1 MTDVVVIGA
10 GPAGAMAAGML
21 AQRGYRVR
29 VLERQTF
36 PRFSIGESLLAQT
49 LQLVDEAGMLEAVL
63 SAGFQFKNGAVFL
76 RQDLISEFNFAEKTS
91 PGYGYTFQVPRE
103 RFDQVLAD
111 EAERMG
117 ASIEYEVEVT
127 GMKPG
132 TTPELTCR
140 HKDGHEEIIRPRY
153 VLDGSGFGRVLPRLL
168 DLHLPSS
175 FPTRAA
181 IFMHVQDR
189 IPSGAFDRQKIRLY
203 VHPQHWDTWFWV
215 IPFSNGLTSVGV
227 VGDPEVLKR
236 HQGEPRER
244 LWKFIA
250 EEPNLQELLSTAKAT
265 ERCGEIIG
273 YAAAVKALHGP
284 GFALLGNAAEFL
296 DPLFSSG
303 VTIAMKSAH
312 LAVNLI
318 DREMRGEAVSWDK
331 DFDKPLMLG
340 VETFR
345 GFISCWYS
353 GELQDVMFYGKKN
366 LRIRRMICSVLAGYA
381 WDENNPYVG
390 VQSARRVRALSQTIR
405 QEMQEPTA

>member
-21 AQRGYRVR
+21 AQRGYKVR
-29 VLERQTF
+29 VVEKQTF

-49 LQLVDEAGMLEAVL
+49 LQLIDEAGMLEAVL
-63 SAGFQFKNGAVFL
+63 SAGFQFKNGAVFI
-76 RQDLISEFNFAEKTS
+76 RRDLTSEFNFAEKTTD
-91 PGYGYTFQVPRE
+91 GYGYTFQVQRE
-103 RFDQVLAD
+103 IFDKVLAD
-111 EAERMG
+111 EAVRMG
-117 ASIEYEVEVT
+117 AQVEYEVEVT
-127 GMKPG
+127 AMKPG
-132 TTPELTCR
+132 IEPEITCR
-140 HKDGHEEIIRPRY
+140 HKDGREEVIRPRY

-181 IFMHVQDR
+181 IYMHVRDC
-189 IPSGAFDRQKIRLY
+189 IPSGTFDRQKIRLY
-203 VHPQHWDTWFWV
+203 VHPEHWDTWFWV
-215 IPFSNGLTSVGV
+215 IPFSNGLLSVGV

-250 EEPNLQELLSTAKAT
+250 EEPQLRELLKTAEPT
-265 ERCGEIIG
+265 PRCGEIVG
-273 YAAAVKALHGP
+273 YAAAVKQLHGP
-284 GFALLGNAAEFL
+284 GYALLGNAAEFL

-318 DREMRGEAVSWDK
+318 DREMRGQPADWDEE
-331 DFDKPLMLG
+331 FAKPLMLG

-345 GFISCWYS
+345 GFISSWYS
-353 GELQDVMFYGKKN
+353 GELQDVMFFGKKN
-366 LRIRRMICSVLAGYA
+366 TRIRRMVCSVLGGYA
-381 WDENNPYVG
+381 WDEANPYVG
-390 VQSARRVRALSQTIR
+390 MAAERRLRVLSQTIR
-405 QEMQEPTA
+405 QEMEEQGA